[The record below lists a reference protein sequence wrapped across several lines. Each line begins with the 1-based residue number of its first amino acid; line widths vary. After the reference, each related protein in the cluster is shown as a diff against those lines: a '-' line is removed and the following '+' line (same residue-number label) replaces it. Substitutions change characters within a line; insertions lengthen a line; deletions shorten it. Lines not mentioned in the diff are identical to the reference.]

1 MLTHDG
7 GTVSWGEL
15 EARSN
20 RRSRLF
26 ASHGVK
32 EGDFVTIAVP
42 NGNEFY
48 ETTFAVWKLGATPN
62 PVPCQTTTR
71 RVLGDN

>member
-1 MLTHDG
+1 MALVHISAIPRIHAARKGAGAPMLTHDG

-26 ASHGVK
+26 ASHEVK

-42 NGNEFY
+42 NSNEFY
-48 ETTFAVWKLGATPN
+48 ETTFGVW
-62 PVPCQTTTR
+62 
-71 RVLGDN
+71 